1 MVHPLLLVLEIM
13 EAVVVEVTGEE
24 VAGEEVVET
33 IIMMLEVV
41 EAVIMMVEVVEV
53 VEVVLMAVIKEEMIV
68 VMVRFLH
75 LHPPL
80 MVGQMAIT
88 HLQII
93 MVGTLV
99 MEQIQFLRLQA
110 ILEDLIHIPHRMVLL
125 VVMVVML

>member
-33 IIMMLEVV
+33 IIMTVEVV

-53 VEVVLMAVIKEEMIV
+53 VEVVLMAVIKEEMTV
-68 VMVRFLH
+68 ATVKFPH

-80 MVGQMAIT
+80 TVGRMAIT

-93 MVGTLV
+93 TVGTLV
-99 MEQIQFLRLQA
+99 MERMQFLRLQA
-110 ILEDLIHIPHRMVLL
+110 ILEDLVHIPHRMVLL